1 MAAKST
7 KKSAKKTLGK
17 AALRKVKGGILMDG
31 SSSDFRPVTL
41 PATLK
46 KPSGTS

>member
-1 MAAKST
+1 MAAKAT

-31 SSSDFRPVTL
+31 SNSSGVRPV
-41 PATLK
+41 TLK